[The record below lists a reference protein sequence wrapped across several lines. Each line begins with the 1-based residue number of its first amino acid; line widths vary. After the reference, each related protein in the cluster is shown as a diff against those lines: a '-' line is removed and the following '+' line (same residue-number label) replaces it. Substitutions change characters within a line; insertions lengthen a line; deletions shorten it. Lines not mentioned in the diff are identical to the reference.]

1 MMKKILK
8 IILLILLTIAGAS
21 TIKAHR
27 FLFSG
32 NYQADGLRL
41 RAFWETALF
50 YYIYVVWT
58 VIVIVIARMLYK
70 RVPESVR
77 KGIIVLSIVA
87 LLVIGASWFMYG
99 FGLEISQSKEINV
112 YGDGIVLVKKEDWLG
127 SAYRYSYMKIEN
139 KIFIR
144 DMTPAEAHEAI
155 KLHGELPPGYSQYSY
170 FSDLFADTP
179 SKIIVHGFDETD
191 YIIED
196 VDQLETITN
205 TLSHCSYWA
214 VPEDDHIEGFY
225 MLDILYDDKTI
236 SIGVDNKHLAYNGEQ
251 YMVTKGSLSKVVSI
265 IVSVIGD

>member
-1 MMKKILK
+1 MKKILK
-8 IILLILLTIAGAS
+8 IILLILLTIAGVS
-21 TIKAHR
+21 TIKVHR

-32 NYQADGLRL
+32 NYQADGFRL

-50 YYIYVVWT
+50 YYIYVVWA

-70 RVPESVR
+70 RVSESVR
-77 KGIIVLSIVA
+77 KGIIVLSIVS
-87 LLVIGASWFMYG
+87 LFVIGASWFMHG

-127 SAYRYSYMKIEN
+127 SAYGYSYMKIEN

-155 KLHGELPPGYSQYSY
+155 KLHGELPPDSSQYSY

-196 VDQLETITN
+196 VIQLETITN

-251 YMVTKGSLSKVVSI
+251 YMVTEGSLSKVVSI
-265 IVSVIGD
+265 IESVIGD

>member
-8 IILLILLTIAGAS
+8 IILVVFLTIAGVS

-27 FLFSG
+27 YIFSG
-32 NYQADGLRL
+32 NYQENGMRL
-41 RAFWETALF
+41 RAFWESALF
-50 YYIYVVWT
+50 YYIYAVWA
-58 VIVIVIARMLYK
+58 VIVIVIAKMLYK
-70 RVPESVR
+70 MVSESVR
-77 KGIIVLSIVA
+77 KGIIVLSIFS

-127 SAYRYSYMKIEN
+127 STYGYSYMKIEN

-144 DMTPAEAHEAI
+144 DMTPAEVHEAI
-155 KLHGELPPGYSQYSY
+155 KIHGELPPGSSQYSF

-179 SKIIVHGFDETD
+179 TKIVVHGIDETD
-191 YIIED
+191 YIIDD
-196 VDQLETITN
+196 VDHLETITN
-205 TLSHCSYWA
+205 NLSHFSYCA
-214 VPEDDHIEGFY
+214 VPEDDHIESFY

-251 YMVTKGSLSKVVSI
+251 YMVTEGSLSKVVSI
-265 IVSVIGD
+265 IVSAIGD

>member
-21 TIKAHR
+21 IIKAHR

-50 YYIYVVWT
+50 YYIYVVWA

-70 RVPESVR
+70 WVSESVR
-77 KGIIVLSIVA
+77 KGIIALSIVA
-87 LLVIGASWFMYG
+87 LLVIGASWFMHG
-99 FGLEISQSKEINV
+99 FGLEISQGKEINV

-127 SAYRYSYMKIEN
+127 SAYGYSYMKIEN

-155 KLHGELPPGYSQYSY
+155 KLHGELPPDSSQYSY

-196 VDQLETITN
+196 VVQLGTITN
-205 TLSHCSYWA
+205 TLSHCSYWV

-251 YMVTKGSLSKVVSI
+251 YMVTEGSLSKVVSI
-265 IVSVIGD
+265 IESVIGD